1 MFPEITLII
10 KQTTALIAIVDPLIA
25 LPLYLAFKQNKKIDE
40 SKIAKNVSLTVFVVL
55 VLSIFLGQS
64 ILDFFGISL
73 VSFKICGGLLL
84 LIMGIDMMQ
93 GRDQKKLDETL
104 DNEIDLIAYVPLG
117 IPLLAGPGA
126 ISNIIIA
133 SSVNPGWINQ
143 VLLIIPVGIVSL
155 LIWSLFTYADV
166 VSKKVGVIGAK
177 VITRI
182 MGLILGAMAI
192 EIITKAILEIIALS

>member
-1 MFPEITLII
+1 MFPELTLII

-25 LPLYLAFKQNKKIDE
+25 LPLYLAFKQNKKVDE
-40 SKIAKNVSLTVFVVL
+40 SKIAKNVSLTVFFVL
-55 VLSIFLGQS
+55 ILSIFLGQS

-93 GRDQKKLDETL
+93 GRDQKKLEDTI
-104 DNEIDLIAYVPLG
+104 DNEVDLIAYVPLG

-126 ISNIIIA
+126 ISNVIIA
-133 SSVNPGWINQ
+133 SSSNPGLLNQ
-143 VLLIIPVGIVSL
+143 TLLVIPVGIVSF
-155 LIWSLFTYADV
+155 LIWSLFNYADV
-166 VSKKVGVIGAK
+166 VSKKIGPVGAK

-182 MGLILGAMAI
+182 MGLILGALAI
-192 EIITKAILEIIALS
+192 EIITQAILEIF

>member
-64 ILDFFGISL
+64 ILEFFGISL

-133 SSVNPGWINQ
+133 SCVKPGWINQ

-166 VSKKVGVIGAK
+166 VSKKVGAIGAK

-192 EIITKAILEIIALS
+192 EIITKAILEIIALT

>member
-1 MFPEITLII
+1 MFPELTLII

-25 LPLYLAFKQNKKIDE
+25 LPLYLAFKQNKKVDE
-40 SKIAKNVSLTVFVVL
+40 SKIAKNVSLTVFFVL

-93 GRDQKKLDETL
+93 GRDQKKLEDTI
-104 DNEIDLIAYVPLG
+104 DNEVDLIAYVPLG

-126 ISNIIIA
+126 ISNVIIA
-133 SSVNPGWINQ
+133 SSSNPELLNQ
-143 VLLIIPVGIVSL
+143 TLLVIPVAIVSF
-155 LIWSLFTYADV
+155 LIWSLFNYADV
-166 VSKKVGVIGAK
+166 VSKKIGPIGAK

-182 MGLILGAMAI
+182 MGLILGALAI
-192 EIITKAILEIIALS
+192 EIITKAILEIF

>member
-1 MFPEITLII
+1 MFPELTLII

-25 LPLYLAFKQNKKIDE
+25 LPLYLAFKQNKKVDE
-40 SKIAKNVSLTVFVVL
+40 SKIAKNISLTVFIVL

-73 VSFKICGGLLL
+73 VSFKLCGGLLL

-93 GRDQKKLDETL
+93 GRDQKKLEEVI
-104 DNEIDLIAYVPLG
+104 DNEVDLITYVPLG

-133 SSVNPGWINQ
+133 SSSNPGLLNQ
-143 VLLIIPVGIVSL
+143 TLLMIPVAIVSF
-155 LIWSLFTYADV
+155 LIWSLFNYADV
-166 VSKKVGVIGAK
+166 VSKKIGQIGAK
-177 VITRI
+177 VVTRI
-182 MGLILGAMAI
+182 MGLILGSLAI
-192 EIITKAILEIIALS
+192 EIITKAILEIF

>member
-1 MFPEITLII
+1 MFPELTLII

-25 LPLYLAFKQNKKIDE
+25 LPLYLAFKQNKKVDE
-40 SKIAKNVSLTVFVVL
+40 SKIAKNISLTVFIVL

-73 VSFKICGGLLL
+73 VSFKLCGGLLL

-93 GRDQKKLDETL
+93 GRDQKKLEEVI
-104 DNEIDLIAYVPLG
+104 DNEVDLIAYVHLG

-133 SSVNPGWINQ
+133 SSSNPGLLNQ
-143 VLLIIPVGIVSL
+143 TLLMIPVAIVSF
-155 LIWSLFTYADV
+155 LIWSLFNYADV
-166 VSKKVGVIGAK
+166 VSKKIGQIGAK
-177 VITRI
+177 VVTRI
-182 MGLILGAMAI
+182 MGLILGSLAI
-192 EIITKAILEIIALS
+192 EIITKAILEIF

>member
-1 MFPEITLII
+1 MFPELTLII

-25 LPLYLAFKQNKKIDE
+25 LPLYLAFKQNKKVDE
-40 SKIAKNVSLTVFVVL
+40 SKIAKNISLTVFIVL

-73 VSFKICGGLLL
+73 VSFKMCGGLLL

-93 GRDQKKLDETL
+93 GRDQKKLDEVI
-104 DNEIDLIAYVPLG
+104 DNEVDLIAYVPLG

-133 SSVNPGWINQ
+133 SSSNPGLLNQ
-143 VLLIIPVGIVSL
+143 TLLMIPVAIVSF
-155 LIWSLFTYADV
+155 LIWSLFNYADV
-166 VSKKVGVIGAK
+166 VSKKIGPIGAK
-177 VITRI
+177 VVTRI
-182 MGLILGAMAI
+182 MGLILGSLAI
-192 EIITKAILEIIALS
+192 EIITKAILEIF

>member
-1 MFPEITLII
+1 MFPELTLII

-25 LPLYLAFKQNKKIDE
+25 LPLYLAFKQNKKVDE
-40 SKIAKNVSLTVFVVL
+40 SKIAKNVSLTVFFVL

-93 GRDQKKLDETL
+93 GRDQKKLEDTI
-104 DNEIDLIAYVPLG
+104 DNEVNLIAYVPLG

-126 ISNIIIA
+126 ISNVIIA
-133 SSVNPGWINQ
+133 SSSNPGLLNQ
-143 VLLIIPVGIVSL
+143 TLL
-155 LIWSLFTYADV
+155 AC
-166 VSKKVGVIGAK
+166 
-177 VITRI
+177 TRL
-182 MGLILGAMAI
+182 MWRNPAPLA
-192 EIITKAILEIIALS
+192 

>member
-1 MFPEITLII
+1 MFPELTLII

-25 LPLYLAFKQNKKIDE
+25 LPLYLAFKQNKKVDE
-40 SKIAKNVSLTVFVVL
+40 SKIAKNVSLTVFFVL
-55 VLSIFLGQS
+55 VLSVFLGQS

-93 GRDQKKLDETL
+93 GRDQKKLEDTI
-104 DNEIDLIAYVPLG
+104 DNEVDLIAYVPLG

-126 ISNIIIA
+126 ISNVIIA
-133 SSVNPGWINQ
+133 SSSNPGLLNQ
-143 VLLIIPVGIVSL
+143 TLLVIPVAIVSF
-155 LIWSLFTYADV
+155 LIWSLFNYADV
-166 VSKKVGVIGAK
+166 VSKKIGPVVAK

-182 MGLILGAMAI
+182 MGLILGALAI
-192 EIITKAILEIIALS
+192 EIITKAILEIF

>member
-1 MFPEITLII
+1 MFPELTLII

-25 LPLYLAFKQNKKIDE
+25 LPLYLAFKQNKKVDE
-40 SKIAKNVSLTVFVVL
+40 SKIAKNVSLTVFFVL

-93 GRDQKKLDETL
+93 GRDQKKLEDTI
-104 DNEIDLIAYVPLG
+104 DNEVDLIAYVPLG

-126 ISNIIIA
+126 ISNVIIA
-133 SSVNPGWINQ
+133 SSSNSGLLNQ
-143 VLLIIPVGIVSL
+143 TLLVIPVAIVSF
-155 LIWSLFTYADV
+155 LIWSLFNYADV
-166 VSKKVGVIGAK
+166 VSKKIGPVGAK

-182 MGLILGAMAI
+182 MGLILGALAI
-192 EIITKAILEIIALS
+192 EIITKAILEIF